1 MYPESVVE
9 PRRERLEENG
19 VEQWKDKEQVE
30 SVLPDF
36 TGVVIV
42 NSVCG
47 CASKHLYPAVD
58 TATFRVNA
66 ASVFAG
72 VDDEATMAVRDRIDE
87 EPSSPSIAVFEDG
100 ECVSYIGRSFIMD
113 HDPDAIVETLAEA
126 MNDL

>member
-19 VEQWKDKEQVE
+19 VEQWEDKEQVE

-58 TATFRVNA
+58 TTTFNVDA

-72 VDDEATMAVRDRIDE
+72 VDDEATIAVRERIDE
-87 EPSSPSIAVFEDG
+87 EPSSPSIALFDDG
-100 ECVSYIGRSFIMD
+100 DCVSYISRSFILN
-113 HDPDAIVETLAEA
+113 HDPDAIAEALAEA